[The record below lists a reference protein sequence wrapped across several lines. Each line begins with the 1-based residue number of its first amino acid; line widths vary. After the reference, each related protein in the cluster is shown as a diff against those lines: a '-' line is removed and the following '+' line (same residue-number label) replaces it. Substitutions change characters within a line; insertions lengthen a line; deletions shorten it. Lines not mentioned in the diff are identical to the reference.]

1 MQFSVTPALTSTQ
14 WMKYLP
20 KSNASV
26 NLVFVSF
33 SIPFQLNCCFSLV
46 FFLHTLWI
54 WRIEKKNATRL
65 RHVQLNFIRKLARN
79 WNGCSL
85 IVRIQRKK
93 FFKTVPWAMSKNWIW
108 SFEIVFFLSVSFKIP
123 TCKIGSYLC
132 HYARFG
138 GSGAK
143 KTKYVI
149 T

>member
-46 FFLHTLWI
+46 FFPAHIMNLKNW
-54 WRIEKKNATRL
+54 KKNATRL

-79 WNGCSL
+79 WNGCTFNRANTAQKNSL
-85 IVRIQRKK
+85 IQCLGQCQKIEFGHLKQ
-93 FFKTVPWAMSKNWIW
+93 FFFVCFVWNSNLQNWIILM
-108 SFEIVFFLSVSFKIP
+108 S
-123 TCKIGSYLC
+123 LC
-132 HYARFG
+132 PIWRFWC
-138 GSGAK
+138 
-143 KTKYVI
+143 
-149 T
+149 